1 MSDPKN
7 VLADI
12 WLLTSIGDA
21 LVAEGLADST
31 LSVDEFALYGLISD
45 LGPVTATRLAGWTG
59 MPSTTLSALI
69 RRCERRGDLRR
80 RPDPV
85 DRRNSLIELTSQGV
99 RTYSAA
105 LPALSS
111 ALDRLNAE
119 LDVPLPQLRALLQKV
134 DGALRAATELPARPY
149 RVTEDPQVGDVV
161 RTLGL
166 SASQAGELEEFGRWL
181 KLRDEQRF
189 GGAAGPAG

>member
-1 MSDPKN
+1 VADPKN

-45 LGPVTATRLAGWTG
+45 LGPVTATRLGGWTG

-105 LPALSS
+105 LPSLSS

-119 LDVPLPQLRALLQKV
+119 LDVPQEQVRALLQKV
-134 DGALRAATELPARPY
+134 DGALRATMELPARPY
-149 RVTEDPQVGDVV
+149 RVAEDPQVGDMVQA
-161 RTLGL
+161 LGL
-166 SASQAGELEEFGRWL
+166 SASQAAELEEFGRWL
-181 KLRDEQRF
+181 KNRDEQRS
-189 GGAAGPAG
+189 GGNGGTTG